1 MTKSLISDPCKYLI
15 GESGAYYNPKYF
27 EVIEGKI
34 FLKNTK
40 DPKILDHLA
49 NFKLK

>member
-1 MTKSLISDPCKYLI
+1 MTKSIISDPCRYLI
-15 GESGAYYNPKYF
+15 GKSGAYYNPKYF

-34 FLKNTK
+34 YLKNSK

-49 NFKLK
+49 NFKQK

>member
-1 MTKSLISDPCKYLI
+1 MTKSIISDPCKYLI

-40 DPKILDHLA
+40 ESKEIEDVQ
-49 NFKLK
+49 

>member
-1 MTKSLISDPCKYLI
+1 MTKSIISDPCKYLI
-15 GESGAYYNPKYF
+15 GESGTYYNPKYF

-34 FLKNTK
+34 FFKNTK

-49 NFKLK
+49 YFKEK

>member
-15 GESGAYYNPKYF
+15 GKSGAYYNPKYF

-49 NFKLK
+49 YFKEK

>member
-40 DPKILDHLA
+40 ESKEIEDVQ
-49 NFKLK
+49 

>member
-1 MTKSLISDPCKYLI
+1 MTKSIISDPCKYLI

-34 FLKNTK
+34 FLKNSK
-40 DPKILDHLA
+40 DPKTLDNLA
-49 NFKLK
+49 YFKQK

>member
-15 GESGAYYNPKYF
+15 GKSGTQYSKKFY
-27 EVIEGKI
+27 EVVEGKI

-40 DPKILDHLA
+40 ESKEIEDVQ
-49 NFKLK
+49 

>member
-1 MTKSLISDPCKYLI
+1 MTKSIISDSCRYLI
-15 GESGAYYNPKYF
+15 GKSGAYYNPKYF

-34 FLKNTK
+34 YLKNTK

-49 NFKLK
+49 YFKEK

>member
-27 EVIEGKI
+27 EVIEGRI

-40 DPKILDHLA
+40 DPKTLDVLVK
-49 NFKLK
+49 FKEK

>member
-15 GESGAYYNPKYF
+15 GESGAYYNKKYF

-34 FLKNTK
+34 FLKNAK
-40 DPKILDHLA
+40 DQKDLDNLA
-49 NFKLK
+49 YFKEK

>member
-1 MTKSLISDPCKYLI
+1 MTKSIISDPHKYFI

-34 FLKNTK
+34 FLKNSK
-40 DPKILDHLA
+40 DPKEVDHLA
-49 NFKLK
+49 KFKEK

>member
-15 GESGAYYNPKYF
+15 GESGAYYNKKYF

-34 FLKNTK
+34 YLKNSK
-40 DPKILDHLA
+40 DPKTLDVLVK
-49 NFKLK
+49 FKEK

>member
-1 MTKSLISDPCKYLI
+1 MTKSLISDPCRYLI
-15 GESGAYYNPKYF
+15 GKSGAYYNKKYF

-49 NFKLK
+49 YFKEK

>member
-15 GESGAYYNPKYF
+15 GESGTYYSKKFY
-27 EVIEGKI
+27 EVVEGKI

-40 DPKILDHLA
+40 ESKEIEDVQ
-49 NFKLK
+49 

>member
-1 MTKSLISDPCKYLI
+1 MTESLISDPCRYLI
-15 GESGAYYNPKYF
+15 GKSGAYYNKKYF

-49 NFKLK
+49 YFKEK